1 LSYFFIYFYANLV
14 LMNRP
19 RITIDT
25 IPSKFWHYLLV
36 ILLVISVFYPININQ
51 LSSEEPRRAVTAMET
66 FISGHYIVP
75 QIHEAPY
82 YNKPPFYNWVIAGF
96 FRLTGS
102 FEEWVVRMPGLIS
115 YLLTALL
122 VFWLAKKHTSKQ
134 TAFIT
139 AIAYLTS
146 ADLFFYAS
154 YCAGQID
161 FFYSF
166 LVLLQAYSFFFFY
179 QKRQYWLMFIISYLF
194 TAVGI
199 LTKGLP
205 SIAFQIITIGTYL
218 IYLKQWKLLFSIKH
232 LSGILI
238 SCFLLIS
245 YFSLYAKY
253 ADNLNGFLINLF
265 KESSERTINEYSFTA
280 ALPHILT
287 FPFKIA
293 VALLPWSVFGVF
305 LFQRKIKDGV
315 KNNPLL
321 LFSAL
326 FILSNIIIYWLSPHY
341 KDRYTYM
348 FIPPILLIIFY
359 FYQEYKNTMPQ
370 KIRWAH
376 YMSSAIMILLA
387 VAYLACLF
395 IKEIRESTPHIT
407 FWSISFFIF
416 GTIVFILFYKAKKD
430 RLCFIFLSM
439 IVAKFAYNVLL
450 LPYLDR
456 QSVSTGY
463 QHDVEQ
469 ITQIVGNAP
478 VYYTGKPNIIKPYIA
493 VMGHT
498 LVKDTLQT
506 PPLLP
511 YQIPYFI
518 TKKTGRLLTY
528 VTETRSGNYYLVH
541 LKNIKDYKVD
551 VLYRFD
557 DKWTHQKMI
566 LYRKW

>member
-1 LSYFFIYFYANLV
+1 
-14 LMNRP
+14 MNRP
-19 RITIDT
+19 KITVDT
-25 IPSKFWHYLLV
+25 IPSKVWHYLLV
-36 ILLVISVFYPININQ
+36 ILLVISIFSPINKNQ

-82 YNKPPFYNWVIAGF
+82 YNKPPFYSWIIAGF
-96 FRLTGS
+96 YRITGS
-102 FEEWVVRMPGLIS
+102 FEEWVVRIPGLIS

-122 VFWLAKKHTSKQ
+122 FFWLTKTYTNKQ

-161 FFYSF
+161 FFFSL
-166 LVLLQAYSFFFFY
+166 LVLLQAYSFLFFY
-179 QKRQYWLMFIISYLF
+179 QKRQYWLMFIISYVL
-194 TAVGI
+194 TAVGV

-218 IYLKQWKLLFSIKH
+218 IYLRQWKLLFSLKH
-232 LSGILI
+232 LLGIAIFCL
-238 SCFLLIS
+238 LLIS
-245 YFSLYAKY
+245 YFSLYARY
-253 ADNLNGFLINLF
+253 SGNLNGFLINLF
-265 KESSERTINEYSFTA
+265 KESSERTINEYSFIA
-280 ALPHILT
+280 ALPHILL
-287 FPFKIA
+287 FPFKVTI
-293 VALLPWSVFGVF
+293 ALLPWSVFGVF
-305 LFQRKIKDGV
+305 LFQRNIRKGI

-321 LFSAL
+321 LFSTL
-326 FILSNIIIYWLSPHY
+326 FILSNIVIYWLSPHY

-348 FIPPILLIIFY
+348 FIPPILFIIFY

-370 KIRWAH
+370 KIKWAH
-376 YMSSAIMILLA
+376 YLSSAIMILLA

-395 IKEIRESTPHIT
+395 IKELKECVPDIT
-407 FWSISFFIF
+407 IWSIVFFIA
-416 GTIVFILFYKAKKD
+416 GTFIFILFNRAKKD

-439 IVAKFAYNVLL
+439 IIAKFAYNVLL

-456 QSVSTGY
+456 QSVSTEY
-463 QHDVEQ
+463 QHDVEH
-469 ITQIVGNAP
+469 ITQITGNSP
-478 VYYTGKPNIIKPYIA
+478 IYYTGKPNIIKPDISI
-493 VMGHT
+493 MGH
-498 LVKDTLQT
+498 LLIKDTLQT

-518 TKKTGRLLTY
+518 TKKTGKLLTY
-528 VTETRSGNYYLVH
+528 VTETRSGCYYLVH